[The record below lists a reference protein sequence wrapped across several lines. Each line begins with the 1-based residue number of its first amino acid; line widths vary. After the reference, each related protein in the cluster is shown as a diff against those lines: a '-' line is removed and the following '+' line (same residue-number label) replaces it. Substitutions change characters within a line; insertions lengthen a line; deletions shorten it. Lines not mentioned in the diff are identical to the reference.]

1 MKKAVELND
10 VVTLA
15 FDCLDKIDLTYSKCT
30 MMAKLADALIDI
42 DNRKALDLLNKA
54 QTSVED
60 IMVPQIASEVLETIV
75 KVYIKLNYYQAF
87 EVTKKISDLTFAS
100 KAFARIAEVA
110 CDKDESFCSYV
121 VNRAIQ
127 TAGKIDFPL
136 QKAIAYSTIAE
147 SIARHLPKKA
157 EELLRKALNEVEK
170 ISEEFWEVN
179 MLVSIISAY
188 KKLANCDRN
197 VAFNFIKQA
206 ESHLYAIKDTTRRLD
221 LAISLSE
228 LLIELDKYRAE
239 SFLMNALSDARQIMD
254 AYMRSEYI
262 SRVAVVM
269 AKLLPQRALNLV
281 DEIND
286 PIHKCQVLLSISASD
301 SFLRLDAITRAINIA
316 EHIAF
321 PYYKSQIFSK
331 IIEQLVKIN
340 KSKARELLAKNL
352 EIAKSIENPVNKC
365 NALISIIMLLKQLI

>member
-1 MKKAVELND
+1 
-10 VVTLA
+10 
-15 FDCLDKIDLTYSKCT
+15 
-30 MMAKLADALIDI
+30 
-42 DNRKALDLLNKA
+42 
-54 QTSVED
+54 
-60 IMVPQIASEVLETIV
+60 
-75 KVYIKLNYYQAF
+75 
-87 EVTKKISDLTFAS
+87 
-100 KAFARIAEVA
+100 
-110 CDKDESFCSYV
+110 
-121 VNRAIQ
+121 
-127 TAGKIDFPL
+127 
-136 QKAIAYSTIAE
+136 
-147 SIARHLPKKA
+147 
-157 EELLRKALNEVEK
+157 
-170 ISEEFWEVN
+170 